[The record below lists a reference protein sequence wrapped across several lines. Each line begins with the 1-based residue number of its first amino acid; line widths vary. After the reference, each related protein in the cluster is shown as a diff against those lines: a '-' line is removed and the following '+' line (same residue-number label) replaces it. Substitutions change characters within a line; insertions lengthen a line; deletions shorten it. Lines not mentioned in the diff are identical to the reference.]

1 MPVVTKSFELQYA
14 EKWAQSLWNT
24 SGDRWTTRKGQ
35 DITYRS
41 CVVHPAL
48 ERMID
53 QRMPQGP
60 LSLLDLGCGDGI
72 LLEDARIRDRIVH
85 GGKYLGIDMGPDLLS
100 AAYRIHHGGSS
111 RYLQSDL
118 TDPGL
123 PDAIRNLGR
132 GWNCVLSVFVVQ
144 EIPDIAAFFRNL
156 NQLLEPDAFAV
167 IITVHPAF
175 AEWLRYKGRLP
186 VEEDVSPG
194 ETSDMPL
201 WRWAGSYPI
210 VDEPAAGFP
219 LPHFQRT
226 ADDYRRFITEAG
238 LRVES
243 ITDVPSIEEL
253 TRFRAEGFSPFREF
267 PGNAYWPR
275 IAEAP
280 SSIAFTITR
289 EMSREKA

>member
-1 MPVVTKSFELQYA
+1 MPVVMKSSELRHA

-24 SGDRWTTRKGQ
+24 SGDRWTTRTGQ

-41 CVVHPAL
+41 RVVHPAL

-53 QRMPQGP
+53 QRLPQGP
-60 LSLLDLGCGDGI
+60 LFLLDLGCGDGI
-72 LLEDARIRDRIVH
+72 LLEDARFLDRTVH

-100 AAYRIHHGGSS
+100 AAYHHHHEGGI
-111 RYLQSDL
+111 RYLRSDL

-123 PDAIRNLGR
+123 PDTVFNLGDR
-132 GWNCVLSVFVVQ
+132 WNCVVSVFVVQ

-156 NQLLEPDAFAV
+156 KQLLAPDTFAV
-167 IITVHPAF
+167 IITVHPVF
-175 AEWLRYKGRLP
+175 AEWLRDNGQLP
-186 VEEDVSPG
+186 VEDDVRPEESFG
-194 ETSDMPL
+194 LPL

-210 VDEPAAGFP
+210 VDEPTAGFS

-243 ITDVPSIEEL
+243 ITEAPSIEEL

-267 PGNAYWPR
+267 PGNAYWPG
-275 IAEAP
+275 IVEAP

-289 EMSREKA
+289 EMSREEA